1 MDMNRIITAAAAGL
15 LLATLAFGSAES
27 VSPENNDETEGGVTA
42 TDTVTI
48 PAGTRV
54 PLVMI
59 NSVSSKH
66 SKAGD
71 PVYLESVY
79 PVVQDGRIVIPT
91 GTHVSGTV
99 THAKRPGR
107 IKGRGKLMVRLDEM
121 ILPNGVIRSLAG
133 RPDMLDGRSP
143 DSLDRES
150 GEIKSEG
157 TKGEDAEDI
166 ARTTA
171 AGASIGV
178 LAGAISGR
186 RGAGTGIGAAA
197 GAAAGTARVLLTR
210 GPDARLDRGTHLE
223 MLLEGDLQFDEDDL
237 RFDRNIGQRGGNYG
251 AGPDPNRN
259 RRSSR
264 VRIGRAPL

>member
-27 VSPENNDETEGGVTA
+27 VSPENNDETEGGVPA

-107 IKGRGKLMVRLDEM
+107 IVVAM
-121 ILPNGVIRSLAG
+121 LPAIAPG
-133 RPDMLDGRSP
+133 
-143 DSLDRES
+143 LDREPFMDLLRDRIESETARLYEEAGRS
-150 GEIKSEG
+150 GERTG
-157 TKGEDAEDI
+157 
-166 ARTTA
+166 AR
-171 AGASIGV
+171 
-178 LAGAISGR
+178 
-186 RGAGTGIGAAA
+186 
-197 GAAAGTARVLLTR
+197 
-210 GPDARLDRGTHLE
+210 
-223 MLLEGDLQFDEDDL
+223 
-237 RFDRNIGQRGGNYG
+237 
-251 AGPDPNRN
+251 
-259 RRSSR
+259 
-264 VRIGRAPL
+264 